1 MCGRVLFGPVLTVAL
16 TVCSATAFEAAQP
29 AEQPP
34 SVKVSL
40 NSLSDLLSGVP
51 ITPDPLNVARAR
63 ARSVVGKLIALSA
76 KWPAQSP
83 FDYRTNLDR
92 NVRALNSALASG
104 NVDRTVEFLNALS
117 EDLEVKLEHCVL
129 SGGKLGGSVAVT
141 VRTVRGGEEVRNRQ
155 VFYLP
160 KLLELSSAASPDQFP
175 QLSSPTRETLVP
187 GRYVMWSRDPATNQL
202 SERTVVKVGEGRMDL
217 LLDLPVTA
225 GASR

>member
-1 MCGRVLFGPVLTVAL
+1 MYGRVLFGPVLIVAL

-29 AEQPP
+29 ATEPP

-40 NSLSDLLSGVP
+40 SALNELLARVP
-51 ITPDPLNVARAR
+51 VTSAPLNAARTR
-63 ARSVVGKLIALSA
+63 AGSVVGKLIVLSA

-83 FDYRTNLDR
+83 FDYRTNMDR
-92 NVRALNSALASG
+92 NVRALERALADG
-104 NVDRTVEFLNALS
+104 NAARLIEFLNDLS

-160 KLLELSSAASPDQFP
+160 KLLELSTAASPDQFP

-187 GRYVMWSRDPATNQL
+187 GRYVMWSRDPATNQV

-225 GASR
+225 AASR

>member
-1 MCGRVLFGPVLTVAL
+1 MRRRVLLRPVLVLAL
-16 TVCSATAFEAAQP
+16 AACIATALEAAQP
-29 AEQPP
+29 ATQPP

-40 NSLSDLLSGVP
+40 AALNELLTRVP
-51 ITPDPLNVARAR
+51 VTPAPLNIARTR
-63 ARSVVGKLIALSA
+63 ARSVVGKLLVLSA

-92 NVRALNSALASG
+92 SVRALDRALAGG
-104 NVDRTVEFLNALS
+104 NVDRMVEFLDALS

-141 VRTVRGGEEVRNRQ
+141 VRTVRGAEEVRNRQ
-155 VFYLP
+155 VLYLP
-160 KLLELSSAASPDQFP
+160 KVLELSSSASPDQFP
-175 QLSSPTRETLVP
+175 QLSSPTREMLVP
-187 GRYVMWSRDPATNQL
+187 GRYVMWSRDPSTNQV

-217 LLDLPVTA
+217 LLDLPVTS